1 MSAAPIELR
10 VLDALPQA
18 VSVVDEAGRLAYA
31 NSAFWRDAGVERAA
45 CPVGSPLRDLVR
57 LLAYRGLYGAGD
69 PEAQVA
75 AVLALDRSRPSR
87 RQIGLPDGSR
97 SFETMSVPLDG
108 GGFVNVAHDVT
119 ALVRGREEQAARA
132 RLLETTLFGLR
143 GGVLRMD
150 AELHIALFN
159 PAYEAL
165 LGLPGGTLRPGMTL
179 QEVFELLDARGEFA
193 TPGTA
198 AESAARV
205 AGNRDRP
212 VSRQRQ
218 RPTGTVLR
226 FDSQPTA
233 DGGFL
238 TEVADVT
245 ALKRAEDEARR
256 RAALLDGVLDALPH
270 GVCVYGP
277 DRRVQMFNR
286 AYAQMMDG
294 VGVTRGETL
303 EAVLARRLA
312 QGEYDEATV
321 ARIRARFAPGAADLP
336 VMRRVRPNGMAIE
349 NSMAAL
355 PDGGVIS
362 VFTDV
367 TALHRAEEA
376 ARQRAALL
384 DGVVDAMPH
393 GVCVYGADRRV
404 AMFNEAYRRIMQGAE
419 IAVGDHIDLVV
430 ARRIAEGEFDAD
442 YAAITMARSHVPT
455 GRSEEVVRRRPNG
468 TVISIRTA
476 KLPDGGHIS
485 VVTDVTAL
493 HHAEEAARER
503 AELLDAVL
511 DALPEGVVVYG
522 PDRRARM
529 TNPAYRRLL
538 GDAAIRIG
546 ESFEELADRHIAM
559 GEQAPEIAEALVRR
573 HHGPAAGAA
582 EPIRRIRK
590 DGTAIVTRA
599 GRLPDGGHIAV
610 LSDITRLHRAEEE
623 LRRRAAMLEASF
635 ASMRH
640 GIAIF
645 GPDRRLLAANDRTP
659 ALTGVPKERY
669 LPGRLFDELV
679 DEQVAH
685 GVLTPARGEVAK
697 AVDRSKPHR
706 FVRDSDGRVVE
717 ILSDPTAD
725 GGFVV
730 TFADVTALH
739 RAEAALR
746 QRAAMQ
752 AAMLG
757 TIRHGIVLYG
767 PDRRALATNAKTYE
781 LTGMPPDRPMT
792 GRLMDELVDEQVAR
806 GQIDPPQAAAM
817 KAMDRSRPQRYT
829 RWRTDGRVL
838 DTVSEPTPDGGFVIT
853 YSDVTEERTIRAEL
867 ERARAQAEAAS
878 EAKSR
883 FLATMSHELRT
894 PLNAVIGLSEA
905 IGLDPDRP
913 RTEEYAAMI
922 NAAGRQLLRLVDDI
936 LDVARSDTGRL
947 AAATEP
953 VAPAAVIA
961 AVAEAFAPAATEAG
975 LTLRT
980 ELPPRLPQLRG
991 DARRLRQALEK
1002 LLSNA
1007 VKFTPAGGSIT
1018 VSAAVGE
1025 EGLAIRVADTG
1036 IGIPPTERERMFEP
1050 FTQLDSS
1057 LARRFQGSGLG
1068 LHLARSLAVALGG
1081 TLTLD
1086 APQEPGEKLG
1096 EGPGTVA
1103 VLRFP
1108 PERLI
1113 AAPEA
1118 VPVAAGTLPA

>member
-1 MSAAPIELR
+1 MSETPLALR
-10 VLDALPQA
+10 VLEILPQA
-18 VSVVDEAGRLAYA
+18 VSVVDGAGRLAYA
-31 NSAFWRDAGVERAA
+31 NAAFWRDAGVEPAA

-69 PEAQVA
+69 PEAQVD

-97 SFETMSVPLDG
+97 SFETVSLPLGG
-108 GGFVNVAHDVT
+108 GGFVNVAHDIT
-119 ALVRGREEQAARA
+119 ALIRGREEQASRA
-132 RLLETTLFGLR
+132 RLLEATLAGLR

-150 AELHIALFN
+150 AELRVALFN

-165 LGLPGGTLRPGMTL
+165 LGLPGGTLRSGMTL
-179 QEVFELLDARGEFA
+179 QEVFELLDARGEFE

-198 AESAARV
+198 AASAARI

-218 RPTGTVLR
+218 RPTGAVLR

-256 RAALLDGVLDALPH
+256 RAAMLDGVLDALPH
-270 GVCVYGP
+270 AVCVYGP

-286 AYAQMMDG
+286 AYARMMQG
-294 VGVTRGETL
+294 TTVTQGEAL
-303 EAVLARRLA
+303 EDVLARRLA
-312 QGEYDEATV
+312 QGEYDEAAV
-321 ARIRARFAPGAADLP
+321 AQIRARFAPGVTEIP
-336 VMRRVRPNGMAIE
+336 VMRRVRPNGMVIE
-349 NSMAAL
+349 SNMATL

-367 TALHRAEEA
+367 TALHRAEGA

-384 DGVVDAMPH
+384 DGVVEAMPH
-393 GVCVYGADRRV
+393 GVCVYGPDRRV

-419 IAVGDHIDLVV
+419 IAVGDHVDLVV
-430 ARRIAEGEFDAD
+430 ARRIAEGEFGAD
-442 YAAITMARSHVPT
+442 YGAVTMARSHVPT
-455 GRSEEVVRRRPNG
+455 DRTEEIVRSRPNG

-493 HHAEEAARER
+493 HRAEEAARER

-522 PDRRARM
+522 PDTRARM

-546 ESFEELADRHIAM
+546 ESFEELAQRHIEM
-559 GEQAPEIAEALVRR
+559 GEQTPDIAEALVRR
-573 HHGPAAGAA
+573 HHGPADNAA
-582 EPIRRIRK
+582 EPIRRIRH

-669 LPGRLFDELV
+669 LPGRSFEELV
-679 DEQVAH
+679 DEQVAT
-685 GVLTPARGEVAK
+685 GVLTPLRGEVAK
-697 AVDRSKPHR
+697 AVDRTRPHR
-706 FVRDSDGRVVE
+706 FMRESERQVVE
-717 ILSDPTAD
+717 VLSDPTED

-739 RAEAALR
+739 RAEAELR

-767 PDRRALATNAKTYE
+767 PDRRALAANAKTFE
-781 LTGMPPDRPMT
+781 LTGTPPDLPIT
-792 GRLMDELVDEQVAR
+792 GRLMDDLLDEQVAR
-806 GQIDPPQAAAM
+806 GQLSVAQATMM
-817 KAMDRSRPQRYT
+817 KEMDRNRPQRYT
-829 RWRTDGRVL
+829 RSRADGRML

-905 IGLDPDRP
+905 IGLDADRP
-913 RTEEYAAMI
+913 RTEEYATMI

-936 LDVARSDTGRL
+936 LDVARSDTGAL
-947 AAATEP
+947 AAAAEP

-961 AVAEAFAPAATEAG
+961 AAAKAFAPAATEAG
-975 LTLRT
+975 LVLRT

-991 DARRLRQALEK
+991 DARRLQQALEK

-1007 VKFTPAGGSIT
+1007 VKFTPAGGSVEISAT
-1018 VSAAVGE
+1018 VGQD
-1025 EGLAIRVADTG
+1025 GLEIRVADTG
-1036 IGIPPTERERMFEP
+1036 IGIPTSERERMFEP

-1086 APQEPGEKLG
+1086 APKGSGERQ
-1096 EGPGTVA
+1096 GTVA

-1118 VPVAAGTLPA
+1118 VPLAAGTLPA